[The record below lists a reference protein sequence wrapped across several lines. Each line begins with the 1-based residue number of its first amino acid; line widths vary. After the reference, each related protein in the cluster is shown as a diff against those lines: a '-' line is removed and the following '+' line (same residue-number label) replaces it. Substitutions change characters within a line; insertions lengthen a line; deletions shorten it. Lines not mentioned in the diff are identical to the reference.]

1 MLNPVSDVF
10 GITSFSDTD
19 ASRSQRSEELGS
31 KFKRDNPN
39 WEEEL
44 AKRSNELFGK
54 SPWKK
59 GSGMDQRMLRRSMQ
73 AQGIDTSQP
82 GIEQKLNRME
92 ELEFER
98 AQTRRNLQMNF
109 QNRDFDIN
117 GGGVFDTVHV
127 QTLKPLEIAKLHFN
141 LTVLPD
147 LMLYND
153 HFEIK
158 ILDQDDVPFELPV
171 YFSVENNYV
180 TNKRAH
186 LIIRIFNWT

>member
-82 GIEQKLNRME
+82 GVEQKLNRME

-127 QTLKPLEIAKLHFN
+127 QTLKSLEIAKLHFN

-171 YFSVENNYV
+171 YFSVENNFV